1 MEYTALYRKF
11 RPLTFS
17 EIVGQEHI
25 VKTLKNEII
34 NDRIGHAYLFN
45 GVRGTGKTSAA
56 KILARAVTCL
66 NPQNGEPCNEC
77 SVCKS
82 ALDGSLTDIV
92 EMDAASNNSVD
103 DVRAIRDEVNFL
115 PTVAKYR
122 VYIIDEVHMLSPG
135 AFNALLK
142 TLEEP
147 PAHVKFI
154 LATTEPQKL
163 PATILSR
170 CQRFDFKKISD
181 ENIEKRLDYVCKQSN
196 LDITKDAEKLI
207 AQLSEGAMRDALS
220 ILERCTQEE
229 GTITDELVKELVG
242 IPKVESVNKI
252 VKAILEKDTDTAL
265 TTIDEI
271 VADGKDIVNF
281 LWEMIKYVKDILV
294 FKTNSELEIYSK
306 QETQAIKALAE
317 NTTKEKLINII
328 YELSNLQN
336 DIKWSSQKL
345 IMFQVAIIKLCNSNS
360 TTGGTPGTD
369 NTQNEK
375 EIEDLKY
382 KISRLEKELKLLQD
396 APRPTSTFIEDQST
410 KQQNKIEFKPEI
422 KKSNT
427 IKLGNSVQNWPKI
440 VDNLKQEGKITLYTN
455 LLNSTANEIN
465 DMTVGIK
472 FERGLTPF
480 GKAILEKC
488 ISASRAREAA
498 RKARELVRK
507 KNSLETSTLPGKLA
521 DCSSKNPDE
530 CEVYI
535 VEGDSAGGSAKQG
548 RDRKFQAIL
557 PLWGKMLNVEKA
569 RADKIYG
576 NDKLNPVILAIGAGI
591 GADFDITKI
600 RYGKVIIMADA
611 DVDGAHIRTLLLTF
625 FFRYMRPLIENGN
638 VYLAQPPLY
647 KISKKGMEDIYCY
660 TDEELDQ
667 KYKDLEE
674 KGISRDQLGLQRYKG
689 LGEMNPEQLWDTTMD
704 PEKRILVKVTME
716 DAMKADEIFS
726 LLMGDEVEPRREFIQ
741 ANAKYVKNLDI

>member
-56 KILARAVTCL
+56 KILARAVNCL

-229 GTITDELVKELVG
+229 GAITDELVKELVG

-294 FKTNSELEIYSK
+294 FKTNSKLEIYSK

-396 APRPTSTFIEDQST
+396 APRPTNTFIEDQST

-480 GKAILEKC
+480 GKAILEKSENMSE
-488 ISASRAREAA
+488 IVKQVSTEMGKPMRVVLIDNNDEITA
-498 RKARELVRK
+498 KAD
-507 KNSLETSTLPGKLA
+507 NFS
-521 DCSSKNPDE
+521 N
-530 CEVYI
+530 
-535 VEGDSAGGSAKQG
+535 
-548 RDRKFQAIL
+548 
-557 PLWGKMLNVEKA
+557 
-569 RADKIYG
+569 
-576 NDKLNPVILAIGAGI
+576 IG
-591 GADFDITKI
+591 
-600 RYGKVIIMADA
+600 
-611 DVDGAHIRTLLLTF
+611 
-625 FFRYMRPLIENGN
+625 
-638 VYLAQPPLY
+638 
-647 KISKKGMEDIYCY
+647 
-660 TDEELDQ
+660 
-667 KYKDLEE
+667 KDLDMPINIIE
-674 KGISRDQLGLQRYKG
+674 
-689 LGEMNPEQLWDTTMD
+689 
-704 PEKRILVKVTME
+704 
-716 DAMKADEIFS
+716 
-726 LLMGDEVEPRREFIQ
+726 
-741 ANAKYVKNLDI
+741 